1 MGDLEKI
8 KLARE
13 EVRITQELQQ
23 TNRVN
28 YINHRKSCSE
38 PQTCVVCDLFH
49 KAGYELISLVENEH
63 STLKKLRGG
72 YNA

>member
-23 TNRVN
+23 SNRVN
-28 YINHRKSCSE
+28 YINHRKCCSE

-49 KAGYELISLVENEH
+49 KAGYELISLVEKEH

>member
-8 KLARE
+8 KIARE

-23 TNRVN
+23 SNRVN
-28 YINHRKSCSE
+28 YINHRKCCSA

-49 KAGYELISLVENEH
+49 KAGYELISLVEDEH